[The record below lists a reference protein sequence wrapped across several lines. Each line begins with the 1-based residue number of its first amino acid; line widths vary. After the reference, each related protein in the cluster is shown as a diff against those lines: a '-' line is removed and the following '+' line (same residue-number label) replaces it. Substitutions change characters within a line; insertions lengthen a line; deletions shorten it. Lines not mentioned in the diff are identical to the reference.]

1 VTAAE
6 VFAWIG
12 GVAVVLGGIFMV
24 IGSIGMVRMPDVF
37 TRIHAASVADTLGV
51 PLVLLGL
58 VLFAGFT
65 LVSVKL
71 IILVLFIALTSPAA
85 THAVARAALHA
96 NVKPLDRAGRPIAG
110 AEALKEEGERSNP

>member
-1 VTAAE
+1 MTGAE
-6 VFAWIG
+6 ILTWIG
-12 GVAVVLGGIFMV
+12 GVAVVIGAIFMV
-24 IGSIGMVRMPDVF
+24 IGALGIVRMPDVF

-58 VLFAGFT
+58 VLFAGFS

-71 IILVLFIALTSPAA
+71 IFLVLFIMFTGPAA

-96 NVKPLDRAGRPIAG
+96 KVKPVDRSGKPIEIEE
-110 AEALKEEGERSNP
+110 AEEEGASSRP